1 MFLKENP
8 ILKQKLWIK
17 STKFVKRERAKR
29 ASGKFL
35 GSFSKK
41 VANVEIV
48 ERTVNY
54 QPRASE
60 ASERQILDDFG
71 ET

>member
-1 MFLKENP
+1 M
-8 ILKQKLWIK
+8 IK
-17 STKFVKRERAKR
+17 TRKFVYCDRAKR

-35 GSFSKK
+35 DGFCKK
-41 VANVEIV
+41 VANEEIGGS
-48 ERTVNY
+48 TVNN

-60 ASERQILDDFG
+60 ASERKFLDDFG